1 MQTQKLFAKKKGLRA
16 LERSRP
22 HLNLAWG
29 WSCIRIVW
37 RGVQRSSYSREL
49 TGNTYRRL
57 PVFDCFQRP
66 HGSTVAI

>member
-1 MQTQKLFAKKKGLRA
+1 M
-16 LERSRP
+16 ERSRP

-66 HGSTVAI
+66 HGSTAAI